1 MASRI
6 VWFSLGVVAGSA
18 YAARL
23 VSKERLDL
31 PPDTDTSYRVE
42 SIKVQKKE
50 NPKVKAAKMLEQR
63 ATQLSDIICQA
74 GNRLS
79 EVVYQQ
85 GQALAGKLRGQQAQ
99 PGGDELIAD
108 TVGTYPAYGS
118 PTSAQEQVAATYGTA
133 NAYGLEEN
141 R

>member
-63 ATQLSDIICQA
+63 ATQLSDIICQQ

-79 EVVYQQ
+79 ELVYQQ
-85 GQALAGKLRGQQAQ
+85 GQTLAGKLRGQQAQ
-99 PGGDELIAD
+99 SQEQGSDELIPD

-118 PTSAQEQVAATYGTA
+118 RTSAQEQVTAT
-133 NAYGLEEN
+133 YGLEEN

>member
-6 VWFSLGVVAGSA
+6 LWFSLGIVAGSA

-31 PPDTDTSYRVE
+31 PPGTDTSYRVE

-50 NPKVKAAKMLEQR
+50 NPKVKAAKMLEER
-63 ATQLSDIICQA
+63 ATQLSDVICQT

-79 EVVYQQ
+79 ELVYQQ
-85 GQALAGKLRGQQAQ
+85 GQALAGKLRGEQA
-99 PGGDELIAD
+99 PAAGEELIPE
-108 TVGTYPAYGS
+108 TVGAYPAYGS
-118 PTSAQEQVAATYGTA
+118 KTSAQEQVAATYG
-133 NAYGLEEN
+133 LEEN